1 MTTMTTQSALIS
13 PLSSQSLQIEQPLK
27 LGIMASGNGS
37 NFEAIAE
44 AIERGQLNAHI
55 QVLVYNN
62 PGAKVSA
69 RAQRWGIPSVLLD
82 HRKSA
87 REDLDRA
94 IIEVMQQHEVQLVVM
109 AGWMRVVTSIL
120 IDAFPQR
127 IVNVHPSVLPSFRG
141 VRAVEQA
148 LQAGVKI
155 TGCTAHLVS
164 LEVDSGQ
171 ILIQAA
177 VPVLEDDTPET
188 LHARIQVQE
197 HRILPQA
204 IALWASR
211 LRHMRRLSIDLPAL
225 ECL

>member
-13 PLSSQSLQIEQPLK
+13 PILAFEIKQPLK

-44 AIERGQLNAHI
+44 AIGTGQLNARI

-69 RAQRWGIPSVLLD
+69 RAQRWGIPSILLN
-82 HRKSA
+82 HRKLA

-109 AGWMRVVTSIL
+109 AGWMRVVTSVL

-127 IVNVHPSVLPSFRG
+127 IVNVHPSLLPSFRG

-164 LEVDSGQ
+164 LEVDSGR

-177 VPVLEDDTPET
+177 VPVLDDDTPET

-197 HRILPQA
+197 HRILPRA
-204 IALWASR
+204 IALWASQ
-211 LRHMRRLSIDLPAL
+211 LRH
-225 ECL
+225 